1 MKGVVDADAVGMVEG
16 VSVESEAIVY
26 TVALVVLL
34 FQAEGMRSLRA
45 F

>member
-1 MKGVVDADAVGMVEG
+1 LKDVVDADVMSVIEE

-26 TVALVVLL
+26 TVALMVLS
-34 FQAEGMRSLRA
+34 FQAENMKSLRA